1 MTEHYYSP
9 TPSNSTQLKRKASHD
24 GSVLETEQ
32 QGWVHG
38 ATATSP
44 RLQPLQAEATQPPR
58 KRRHATTEAMSTA
71 GHDRLCSRDLLY
83 GRKPL
88 SGKVSSPTREANSL
102 FPLNSRKRKDDE
114 LVSNLE
120 KPSSSLLVP
129 SERDLGAQTTKRA
142 RIDQAEEEGALPV
155 DHVDAAAIHYS
166 DGEQED
172 EQPFPKYTIIPLP
185 LSLRTQAYFQCQ
197 PQRQSEASKAPV
209 HRQSALASSGGGRS
223 SNALILYN
231 PDINKQAEAADEGQA
246 AAGSDQSS
254 ASTMDID

>member
-9 TPSNSTQLKRKASHD
+9 TSGNSTQLKRKASHD
-24 GSVLETEQ
+24 GLVLETEQ
-32 QGWVHG
+32 QGWLHG
-38 ATATSP
+38 VTTTSP
-44 RLQPLQAEATQPPR
+44 RLQPPQAEATQPPR

-83 GRKPL
+83 GRKAL
-88 SGKVSSPTREANSL
+88 SGKVSSPTREVNSL

-114 LVSNLE
+114 LVSSLE
-120 KPSSSLLVP
+120 KPSSLLVP

-142 RIDQAEEEGALPV
+142 RIDQAEEEGTLPV
-155 DHVDAAAIHYS
+155 DHVDAAAAIHS

-209 HRQSALASSGGGRS
+209 HRQPALASSGGGRS

-231 PDINKQAEAADEGQA
+231 PDINKQDEAADEGRA
-246 AAGSDQSS
+246 AASSDQSS